1 MPFDFRRL
9 MPSFVGC
16 FVAFT
21 FTAAP
26 QRTAQAANGHW
37 TLTLHGRAA
46 REAVERAL
54 LPYILQYQH
63 IRSIQF
69 VARVHENFSNTT
81 IAWLPPRFELRGIY
95 KFWAD
100 GDRYRIDWRVIKSN
114 YQPIL
119 QQLWTFNGHR
129 YESASGANSLIGVWR
144 HRMVG
149 YMGPGK
155 FNPILSPI
163 QGLCWRATK
172 RQPGDWLNWRRVRHF
187 PQQVD
192 KLPSTIHIGYYKST
206 GGRAEFSYH
215 YGTLRWPEKW
225 LRKSVP
231 PPSFRPGALVW
242 SVVELQR
249 RGGVWLVSSSHFA
262 HAAVLQDGRR
272 VGGYYHYRSFQ
283 VGRRT
288 LYLPVR
294 VVDFGRRK
302 VRGLLI
308 RHLRINGRVDP
319 AKFTIN
325 FDRAAGF
332 WERDRIVNISRLPAA
347 PARTQ
352 HLGGTKENGESSNH

>member
-1 MPFDFRRL
+1 MF
-9 MPSFVGC
+9 PSFRYALLLALAGS
-16 FVAFT
+16 AASPPAAHAANEHWALT
-21 FTAAP
+21 LRGTAA
-26 QRTAQAANGHW
+26 RK
-37 TLTLHGRAA
+37 
-46 REAVERAL
+46 AVEKSL
-54 LPYILQYQH
+54 LPYIMQYRH

-69 VARVHENFSNTT
+69 VAEVHENFSNTT

-100 GDRYRIDWRVIKSN
+100 GDRYRINWRVVKSD
-114 YQPIL
+114 YQPIT
-119 QQLWTFNGHR
+119 QQLWAFNGAR
-129 YESASGANSLIGVWR
+129 YQSVIGANSLICISRKPNIG
-144 HRMVG
+144 G
-149 YMGPGK
+149 MGPGES
-155 FNPILSPI
+155 NPILSPI

-172 RQPGDWLNWRRVRHF
+172 RRPGDWLNWRRVRHF

-192 KLPSTIHIGYYKST
+192 KLPSTIHIGYYKAAGS
-206 GGRAEFSYH
+206 RAEFSYH

-225 LRKSVP
+225 LRKSAP
-231 PPSFRPGALVW
+231 PPSFRPGAFVW
-242 SVVELQR
+242 SVVRLQR
-249 RGGVWLVSSSHFA
+249 RGNVWLVASSRFA

-294 VVDFGRRK
+294 VVDLGRRK

-308 RHLRINGRVDP
+308 RHLHINGRIDP
-319 AKFTIN
+319 AEFTIN
-325 FDRAAGF
+325 FGRAVGF

-352 HLGGTKENGESSNH
+352 HLGGTKENGGSSSH